1 MQKNVFFKN
10 ISKKYLKLQK
20 KAKQN
25 IKIINWV
32 KLWIVVTIL
41 LLVSGVHAY
50 LVNVSSTRGY
60 DLRQKEQK
68 LARVQT
74 QHDIVDI
81 KVLQEQRKRW
91 EDLHDVL
98 KENYIT
104 LINQGVTEIIR
115 IEVSEDKYRQ
125 IGFLQD

>member
-1 MQKNVFFKN
+1 M
-10 ISKKYLKLQK
+10 
-20 KAKQN
+20 
-25 IKIINWV
+25 
-32 KLWIVVTIL
+32 VTIL